1 MISRSRSLFV
11 HGICLAALFLVT
23 FFPAL
28 ALADPMHVAVRS
40 LDLNMFNRLIK
51 SQPDLTATDSAGMT
65 ALHHA
70 CALGAVEMVRA
81 LLENGAVASQTCNLG
96 NNAMHYA
103 VSMGA
108 LCLDPQPPASP
119 ITICP
124 LTVPAL
130 LASSGLDVNRLNNNG
145 EAPLHIAARNGLVG
159 VIATLLQSGANTEIR
174 TPAGETPLHLV
185 GGSLAQIAAQVLI
198 LGGARLD
205 AVADDGSKPVDRAVS
220 RGNLLLINMIK
231 QYETKEL
238 H

>member
-1 MISRSRSLFV
+1 MISRSQSLFA
-11 HGICLAALFLVT
+11 GGLCLATLFLVT
-23 FFPAL
+23 FFPVL
-28 ALADPMHVAVRS
+28 AVADPMHVAVRS

-70 CALGAVEMVRA
+70 CALGAVEMVQA

-103 VSMGA
+103 VNMGA
-108 LCLDPQPPASP
+108 LCLDPQPPASLV
-119 ITICP
+119 TICP

-130 LASSGLDVNRLNNNG
+130 LASAGLDVNMLNNNG

-174 TPAGETPLHLV
+174 TRAGETPLHLV

-198 LGGARLD
+198 LGGAKID
-205 AVADDGSKPVDRAVS
+205 AVANDGSKPVDRAIL

-231 QYETKEL
+231 QYETKES